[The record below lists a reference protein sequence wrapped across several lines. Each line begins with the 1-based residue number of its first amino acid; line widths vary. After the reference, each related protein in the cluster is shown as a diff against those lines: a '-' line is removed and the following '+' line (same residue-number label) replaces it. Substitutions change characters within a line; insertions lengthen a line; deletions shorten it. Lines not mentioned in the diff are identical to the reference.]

1 MKKNISLT
9 RALTLSIGNLK
20 QPVITSYQA
29 GVIFFDL
36 CLSGKYEGQQ
46 INLPEN
52 APDAKTFKDK
62 LAELLE
68 TGVLSRFQQFDKVFG
83 IIGKNINSGEEIAC
97 TIDPFTFIS
106 HLSAMS
112 YHGLTD
118 RMPKTIFLS
127 SPSQKEWRQFAL
139 KKMEKDLGSR
149 LEQYDQKG
157 MPPLSRIRFEKI
169 QKKAVEIYSSIHL
182 GAFKS
187 VRERMLRVATIG
199 RTFLDMMR
207 RPDLCGGIY
216 HVIDVYKEHA
226 ATYLKLIVDEFDQ
239 HGRDIDK
246 VRAGYIL
253 ETLCGLSDPGIMKW
267 EKFAARGGSRKL
279 DPTEEY
285 SPAYSEKW
293 CLSINVEVDPNG

>member
-1 MKKNISLT
+1 LKKSISLT
-9 RALTLSIGNLK
+9 KALTLSIGNLK
-20 QPVITSYQA
+20 QPVITEYQA

-36 CLSGKYEGQQ
+36 CLSGKYEGQR
-46 INLPEN
+46 IDLPEN
-52 APDAKTFKDK
+52 APDVKIFQDK

-68 TGVLSRFQQFDKVFG
+68 TGVLTKFQRFGNVFG
-83 IIGKNINSGEEIAC
+83 IIGKNIYSEEEIAC
-97 TIDPFTFIS
+97 TIDPFAFVS

-118 RMPKTIFLS
+118 RMPKIIFLS
-127 SPSQKEWRQFAL
+127 SPPQKEWRQFAL
-139 KKMEKDLGSR
+139 KKMEKDLGDR
-149 LEQYDQKG
+149 LEEYHQKK
-157 MPPLSRIRFEKI
+157 MPPLTRIRFEKI
-169 QKKAVEIYSSIHL
+169 QKKPVEIYSSIHL

-207 RPDLCGGIY
+207 KPDLCGGIY

-226 ATYLKLIVDEFDQ
+226 ATYLKLIIDEFDQ
-239 HGRDIDK
+239 HGKDIDK

-267 EKFAARGGSRKL
+267 QKFAVRGGSRKL
-279 DPTEEY
+279 DPAAEY
-285 SPAYSEKW
+285 SSTYSEKW
-293 CLSINVEVDPNG
+293 CLSINVEVDANG